1 MFAILSLWSRP
12 LLQVRRDQASEEEKE
27 AKSISPRTMSMAPGW
42 FCPWGRCGLGEW
54 LVEPISLLTSA
65 QQPQEVL
72 PREEK
77 TLMGYRDTGSAPRT
91 FTSLFPHGPRVTAE
105 ERASVRGQYRESD
118 CKAGKRNSR
127 LEDKG
132 DAFSRK
138 LIQYDSNSRWARY
151 CPENLKA
158 LAKHENQHPCSFFS
172 RVKQAH
178 FC

>member
-12 LLQVRRDQASEEEKE
+12 LLQVRRDQALEEKE
-27 AKSISPRTMSMAPGW
+27 DKSISPRTMSTASGR
-42 FCPWGRCGLGEW
+42 FSPWGRCGLGEW

-77 TLMGYRDTGSAPRT
+77 TLMGYRDTGSAPTT
-91 FTSLFPHGPRVTAE
+91 FMSLFLHGPLVTAE
-105 ERASVRGQYRESD
+105 ERASVGGQYRESD
-118 CKAGKRNSR
+118 CKAGKRNR

-138 LIQYDSNSRWARY
+138 LIKYDSNSRWASD
-151 CPENLKA
+151 CPENFKA
-158 LAKHENQHPCSFFS
+158 LAKHEKQHPSRVFS
-172 RVKQAH
+172 GVKQAH